1 MTMRYLNCPQCH
13 LPMYAVPMHGASIDR
28 CAECGGIFLDRG
40 ELETLV
46 RAELKSGNTPAMVP
60 VADPVTTGVRREPAA
75 GAASA
80 PPVTGGERKRGFLGQ
95 LLDLK

>member
-46 RAELKSGNTPAMVP
+46 RAELETGREVEPVA
-60 VADPVTTGVRREPAA
+60 VADPLTTGVRHQSARA
-75 GAASA
+75 GAS
-80 PPVTGGERKRGFLGQ
+80 GNGESSKRRGFLAQ
-95 LLDLK
+95 LLDL

>member
-40 ELETLV
+40 EMETLV
-46 RAELKSGNTPAMVP
+46 RAELESGTKPSVIP

-75 GAASA
+75 GAGPARA
-80 PPVTGGERKRGFLGQ
+80 ATGGERKRGFLAQ

>member
-40 ELETLV
+40 ELEALV
-46 RAELKSGNTPAMVP
+46 RAELESGNMPPVVP
-60 VADPVTTGVRREPAA
+60 VADPATTGVPRAPVA
-75 GAASA
+75 GAAPASA
-80 PPVTGGERKRGFLGQ
+80 VNGGERKRGFLAQ